1 MRKLE
6 AAVTEQ
12 QKIFIKRGNL
22 DPKKQKLG
30 QYLIQMPSDKIA
42 AICVMHLMKHLFKI
56 FSQEHKL
63 YSEEF
68 GSFKD
73 ETQEMEFMQRDLK
86 IPAIDLFLDLG
97 KLFEQELKNSK

>member
-1 MRKLE
+1 ME